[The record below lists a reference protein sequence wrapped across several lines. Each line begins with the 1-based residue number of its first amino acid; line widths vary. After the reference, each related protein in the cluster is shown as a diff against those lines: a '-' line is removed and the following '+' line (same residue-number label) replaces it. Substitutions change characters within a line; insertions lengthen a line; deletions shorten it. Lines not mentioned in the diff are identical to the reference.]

1 MAMVS
6 IGKGVLMSVARAV
19 RVMRREEE
27 KTVYVF
33 LKIVGFQFGST
44 SYGGS
49 GIE

>member
-27 KTVYVF
+27 RRLCVCF
-33 LKIVGFQFGST
+33 
-44 SYGGS
+44 
-49 GIE
+49 